1 MSNQF
6 KMTGV
11 VEVIFDTEHVSDK
24 FQKRTFVVNDMQEK
38 YPQKISFQCV
48 QDKVSLLDNVGE
60 GQEVEVAFNVRGR
73 EWKSPQGDLKY
84 FNTLEAWRIDVK
96 EEAPAQKSSADEMPF

>member
-1 MSNQF
+1 
-6 KMTGV
+6 MTGV

-24 FQKRTFVVNDMQEK
+24 FQKRTFVVNDMQDK

-60 GQEVEVAFNVRGR
+60 GQEVEVAFNARG
-73 EWKSPQGDLKY
+73 S
-84 FNTLEAWRIDVK
+84 
-96 EEAPAQKSSADEMPF
+96 

>member
-1 MSNQF
+1 
-6 KMTGV
+6 MTGV

-24 FQKRTFVVNDMQEK
+24 FQKRTFVLNDMQEK

-48 QDKVSLLDNVGE
+48 QDKVSLLNSIGE

-73 EWKSPQGDLKY
+73 EWKSPQGELKY

-96 EEAPAQKSSADEMPF
+96 EQAPVQQSSADEMPF

>member
-1 MSNQF
+1 
-6 KMTGV
+6 MTGV

-24 FQKRTFVVNDMQEK
+24 FQKRTFVVNDMQDK

-48 QDKVSLLDNVGE
+48 QDKVSLLDKIGE

-73 EWKSPQGDLKY
+73 EWKSPQGELKY

>member
-1 MSNQF
+1 
-6 KMTGV
+6 MTGV

-24 FQKRTFVVNDMQEK
+24 FQKRTFVVNDMQDK

-48 QDKVSLLDNVGE
+48 QDKVSLLDKIGE

-73 EWKSPQGDLKY
+73 EWKSPQGELKY

-96 EEAPAQKSSADEMPF
+96 EQAPVQQSSADEMPF